1 MNAKRLATA
10 AVLAAAAT
18 TSYGLA
24 CGPWGVHYRTVE
36 AIAPPHRDEF
46 AKGNVGIVRPRF
58 ARRYLVQ
65 AYRRFTG
72 QPPLP
77 NLVAS
82 FASPYNLNPPATPE
96 DHWVGWREAMA
107 GPAPRPGFERRI
119 ANYQS
124 IVNCLDDAFVS
135 ALRTGKARVAQWGS
149 ASALSRDWVKA
160 QDAVFANCGG
170 GPLVLP
176 EPAPAGAD
184 ALTRADRAYQTA
196 AAYFYATQFDD
207 AAKGFLAIASDA
219 ASPWRPYG
227 RYLAARALIRK
238 ATLPEK
244 PVAAAFA
251 AAEAELRAVIED
263 SSARSLHGSARG
275 LLDLI
280 ALRARPF
287 ERLGALAAALST
299 DRTVTDQEIRDYQRL
314 MDRMLGDVTEFDYGS
329 VAALEDMTRSAP
341 LNDWVIVMQ
350 GEGPAAGE
358 RAVAQWTRTRG
369 VPWLIAALWKVPA
382 DHQQSPALL
391 NAAAGIDRSS
401 PAFATIAFLRVRL
414 LAARGARDEARAL
427 LATLPD
433 TPQPGFETETI
444 NLVAAERV
452 KLATS
457 LDELARYAV
466 RATVSEYDGVTSTP
480 PDKSFA
486 VFDADAGVLFSQ
498 KLPLSALVT
507 AVRTTALPPRLRLR
521 VASVAFVR
529 AVLLQRHDAAREAAA
544 IIRPMAPALRAD
556 LDRYMAATTAAD
568 RHVAA
573 IRLLLR
579 TPGLRGSVVGEEDAQ
594 MPRTGEPSRQF
605 EHAFR
610 RNLWCSFAADGRE
623 RQIPVSHVLS
633 LVYPE
638 GVTYPAFLSPA
649 DVAAVER
656 ELAALAAVGPAP
668 TYLANEAVKWAKAR
682 PKDPDA
688 AEALAHAVEAGRWG
702 CIDATTRPASRNAF
716 QTLHRLFPASE
727 WARRTKYWY

>member
-1 MNAKRLATA
+1 MNAKRLAMA
-10 AVLAAAAT
+10 AVLAAAAST
-18 TSYGLA
+18 AYGLA
-24 CGPWGVHYRTVE
+24 CGPWGVDYRTVE
-36 AIAPPHRDEF
+36 IIAPPHREEF

-65 AYRRFTG
+65 VYRRFSG

-77 NLVAS
+77 NLVPRFS
-82 FASPYNLNPPATPE
+82 PPYNLNPPATPAE
-96 DHWVGWREAMA
+96 QWLEWREAVA
-107 GPAPRPGFERRI
+107 GPAPPIHRDRNIG
-119 ANYQS
+119 NYQS
-124 IVNCLDDAFVS
+124 IDNCLADTFVS
-135 ALRTGKARVAQWGS
+135 ALRIGKARAAQWGS
-149 ASALSRDWVKA
+149 GSTAARDWIKA

-207 AAKGFLAIASDA
+207 AAIRFLAIASDE

-251 AAEAELRAVIED
+251 AAEAELRRVID
-263 SSARSLHGSARG
+263 DPGAAALHSSARG
-275 LLDLI
+275 LLDLV
-280 ALRARPF
+280 ALRTRPF
-287 ERLGALAAALST
+287 ERLDALAAALST
-299 DRTVTDQEIRDYQRL
+299 ERTVSDQAILDYQRL
-314 MDRMLGDVTEFDYGS
+314 MDRMLGDVTEYDYGS
-329 VAALEDMTRSAP
+329 VAALQDMTRSSP
-341 LNDWVIVMQ
+341 LNDWVIAMQ

-358 RAVAQWTRTRG
+358 RAVAQWTRTREM
-369 VPWLIAALWKVPA
+369 PWLVAALWKAPA
-382 DHQQSPALL
+382 DHPQSSALL
-391 NAAAGIDRSS
+391 TAAAGIERSS

-433 TPQPGFETETI
+433 TPQPGFEAETI
-444 NLVAAERV
+444 NLLAAERV

-457 LDELARYAV
+457 LDELVRYAV
-466 RATVSEYDGVTSTP
+466 RTPVSEFDGVTSSP
-480 PDKSFA
+480 PDKPFP

-529 AVLLQRHDAAREAAA
+529 AVLLQRHDAARELAV
-544 IIRPMAPALRAD
+544 IIGPMAPALRAD
-556 LDRYMAATTAAD
+556 LDRYIAATTAAD

-573 IRLLLR
+573 VRLLLR
-579 TPGLRGSVVGEEDAQ
+579 TPGLRGSVAGEEDDQ
-594 MPRTGEPSRQF
+594 MPRSGEPSRKF

-610 RNLWCSFAADGRE
+610 RNLWCSFAPGGPERE
-623 RQIPVSHVLS
+623 IPNSHLLS
-633 LVYPE
+633 LVYQE
-638 GVTYPAFLSPA
+638 GVTFPAFLSA
-649 DVAAVER
+649 VEVAAVDR
-656 ELAALAAVGPAP
+656 EIAALAAVGPAP

-682 PKDPDA
+682 PKDLDA

-702 CIDATTRPASRNAF
+702 CTDATTRAASRSAF
-716 QTLHRLFPASE
+716 QTLHRLFPGTE